1 MADLEHRYANVGE
14 VLNDAHRTS
23 ALKLHYVIAGEGDP
37 VLLIHGF
44 PQTWYEWRNIID
56 ELAKHYTVIAPD
68 YRGAGRLGPPAG
80 RLRQAHDDG
89 GSALTRS
96 AARLHPP
103 SGGGS

>member
-68 YRGAGRLGPPAG
+68 YRGAGDSDHPQGGYDKHTMMEDLRSLVQQLGY
-80 RLRQAHDDG
+80 
-89 GSALTRS
+89 
-96 AARLHPP
+96 
-103 SGGGS
+103 